1 MKRYDPNLSLLLDYL
16 WFVLYKQIILT
27 IYGMIQSLQR
37 GILWFTDLS
46 ISISL
51 LFLHE
56 KFMLMLIYILC
67 LQLLNFVST
76 KPVEAISHAYSELC
90 LCTICLYGVYTGYQ
104 TYPRLIQRPVQFVGE
119 VMISFPDP
127 MLQSDSLALVPGKVK
142 KISLLVTRRAQYYRG
157 LTFSCNNADVPSRRL
172 KC

>member
-1 MKRYDPNLSLLLDYL
+1 MKRYDPNLSLLSDYL
-16 WFVLYKQIILT
+16 WFVLCKRIILT

-37 GILWFTDLS
+37 RILWFTDLS
-46 ISISL
+46 INISL

-90 LCTICLYGVYTGYQ
+90 LCTICLYGVYTVYITAQAWRWPPPSLSSTSTNLCLGVA
-104 TYPRLIQRPVQFVGE
+104 ICC
-119 VMISFPDP
+119 
-127 MLQSDSLALVPGKVK
+127 LQASSL
-142 KISLLVTRRAQYYRG
+142 
-157 LTFSCNNADVPSRRL
+157 F
-172 KC
+172 